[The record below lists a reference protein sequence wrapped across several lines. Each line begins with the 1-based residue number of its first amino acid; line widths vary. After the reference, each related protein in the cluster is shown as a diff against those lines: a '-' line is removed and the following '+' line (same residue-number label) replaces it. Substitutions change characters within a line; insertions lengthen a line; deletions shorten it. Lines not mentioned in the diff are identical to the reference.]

1 MLHVNQFRQNKQ
13 NKRQMKAAG
22 KNAAA
27 SSKAFEA
34 PDIRN
39 DNSATELSLQRYSIF
54 SLQNVES
61 GHFDVTFLFNEK
73 ELYAHSFVLW
83 TASEIFETMLFGV
96 WAKNEPIPIT
106 SHSYDD
112 FKEFLTFL
120 YLGQC
125 NINMENIMA
134 LVDLSESY
142 NVQILKEK
150 CDQFLTDAKPTVEN
164 VFNICES
171 LKTYSLQNALTN
183 LYEFVAI
190 NALTILSS
198 QSFLETKKDIVIDI
212 VKMERLIINEEDL
225 FKSVYK
231 WAEYQS
237 QKQKKENPSR
247 LIKSLIKEE
256 LSDILPHIRFPIMNI
271 EFLHS
276 DVGM

>member
-1 MLHVNQFRQNKQ
+1 MLSINQFRQNKQ
-13 NKRQMKAAG
+13 NKRQTKAAG
-22 KNAAA
+22 KNSAAN
-27 SSKAFEA
+27 SKAFEA
-34 PDIRN
+34 PDIRD

-61 GHFDVTFLFNEK
+61 GHFDVTFMFKEK

-83 TASEIFETMLFGV
+83 TASEVFETMLFGA

-112 FKEFLTFL
+112 FKEFLTFF

-125 NINMENIMA
+125 NISVENVMA
-134 LVDLSESY
+134 IVDLAESY

-150 CDQFLTDAKPTVEN
+150 CDQFLTNTKPTVEN
-164 VFNICES
+164 VFNICEL

-183 LYEFVAI
+183 LYEFVTI
-190 NALTILSS
+190 NAATLLVG
-198 QSFLETKKDIVIDI
+198 QSFLETKKDIVMDI
-212 VKMERLIINEEDL
+212 VKMERL
-225 FKSVYK
+225 VYK

-237 QKQKKENPSR
+237 QKQEKENPSW
-247 LIKSLIKEE
+247 IKEE
-256 LSDILPHIRFPIMNI
+256 LSDILPHIRFPVMNI

-276 DVGM
+276 DIGL